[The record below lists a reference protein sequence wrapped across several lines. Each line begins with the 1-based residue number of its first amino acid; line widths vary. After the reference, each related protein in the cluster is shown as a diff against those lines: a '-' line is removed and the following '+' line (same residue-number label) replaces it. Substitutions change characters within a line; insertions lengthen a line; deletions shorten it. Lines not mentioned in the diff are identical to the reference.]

1 MAGKF
6 SSPNEPNKRPANR
19 RDTFDSNY
27 TKPQKEREPM
37 WPKLLG
43 TLLVLVVIAAISLV
57 SLNIYNDRYFGDTT
71 LNAPGTDAT
80 ENGGVLDIF
89 RPKETTEETT
99 EPTEETK
106 PEPHHVIATATI
118 SATGDAL
125 MHMPVVNS
133 FYEAGTN
140 TYDFVPMFEYYGP
153 YIAEADYAVTNLETT
168 LAGLDNGYQ
177 YSGYPCFNCPDEI
190 VTSLSE
196 VGFDMLLTANNHCYD
211 TSTVGLLRT
220 QEKVQE
226 LGMEKLGTR
235 ANTDEPTYM
244 IKDINGI
251 KVGMLCY
258 TYSTRTDAGA
268 LAINGLPV
276 KQDAY
281 GLINNFNPA
290 DPGPFYTEVEQ
301 TIATME
307 SEGAEAIVMYIH
319 WGIEYQLFANE
330 QQRPMA
336 QKLCDLGVDVIVGNH
351 PHVVQP
357 MDLLTSTVDEN
368 HKTVCLYSTGNA
380 ISNQRRHLMN
390 LNDGHTEDGI
400 LFTFSFSKYSD
411 GTVVLEHVELLPT
424 WINLYQDAGGANIYR
439 IIPLDK
445 DVEDWE
451 TAFNVSGKTLEHCEA
466 SYQRTM
472 ELVGPGLE
480 KVTTYLTNAKADR
493 EAMYLDMVNNP
504 DAYTTPTEVTEA
516 TETTETTEVTE

>member
-19 RDTFDSNY
+19 RDTFDNNF

-71 LNAPGTDAT
+71 LNAPGTDAS

-133 FYEAGTN
+133 FYEADTN
-140 TYDFVPMFEYYGP
+140 SYDFVPMFEYYAP

-177 YSGYPCFNCPDEI
+177 YSGYPCFNCPDDI

-258 TYSTRTDAGA
+258 TYETGDTKNGQKTLNGNTVPTKSTDLVSSFNPNDMDTFYAEVVETLHQMKDAGA
-268 LAINGLPV
+268 DV
-276 KQDAY
+276 
-281 GLINNFNPA
+281 
-290 DPGPFYTEVEQ
+290 
-301 TIATME
+301 TMFF
-307 SEGAEAIVMYIH
+307 MH
-319 WGIEYQLFANE
+319 WGNEYELKQNKTQTAI
-330 QQRPMA
+330 A
-336 QKLCDLGVDVIVGNH
+336 QKLCELGVDVIVGGH
-351 PHVVQP
+351 PHVIQP
-357 MDLLTSTVDEN
+357 FETLVSSTG
-368 HKTVCLYSTGNA
+368 HKTYCIYSVGNA
-380 ISNQRRHLMN
+380 LSNQNRNSLSSN
-390 LNDGHTEDGI
+390 PNGAYTEDGMI
-400 LFTFSFSKYSD
+400 FGVTFEKWND
-411 GTVVLEHVELLPT
+411 GTVSIQEITVLPT
-424 WINLYQDAGGANIYR
+424 WVNVVQGNKRLYYIMPLDIELESWEDFGVKNLNYTYGSYKRTLSIVGAGLNEYR
-439 IIPLDK
+439 EAASLQPLPLDK
-445 DVEDWE
+445 
-451 TAFNVSGKTLEHCEA
+451 
-466 SYQRTM
+466 
-472 ELVGPGLE
+472 E
-480 KVTTYLTNAKADR
+480 KN
-493 EAMYLDMVNNP
+493 
-504 DAYTTPTEVTEA
+504 
-516 TETTETTEVTE
+516 